1 MSRTALVAVVAT
13 ACCAVLIA
21 VWLIPGQKSA
31 HVTAPIE
38 GAYVQLGFEGTVD
51 TIGEIDL
58 HPQSV
63 DGKAVFSTGKTG
75 QAYFAQGDGR
85 YVEIKTPDVI
95 SLSERVDISFDI
107 KAEDWTNPY
116 EKSAPVKTVAVVSGK
131 SGDRIRHV
139 IFNLSNG
146 EEPVLS
152 VAMEDVTGSKARLA
166 SGPGAMTLNWHQ
178 VRLVIDRTSEKTQL
192 YLDGALVTETGIVP
206 AVVSH
211 GMDRVKIGTWYRRN
225 QAFRGLLDNFVIRD
239 AMRDGA

>member
-1 MSRTALVAVVAT
+1 MNRTAIVAVVA
-13 ACCAVLIA
+13 AVCCAVLIA
-21 VWLIPGQKSA
+21 VWLIPGQKNA
-31 HVTAPIE
+31 HVTTPIE
-38 GAYVQLGFEGTVD
+38 GAYVQLGFDGTIN

-63 DGKAVFSTGKTG
+63 DGKAVFSAGQTG

-85 YVEIKTPDVI
+85 YLEIKTPDLV

-152 VAMEDVTGSKARLA
+152 VAVEDVTGSKARLT
-166 SGPGAMTLNWHQ
+166 SDPGAMTLNWHQ
-178 VRLVIDRTSEKTQL
+178 VRLVIDQASERTQL
-192 YLDGALVTETGIVP
+192 YLDGALVMETGIVP
-206 AVVSH
+206 AVISH

-239 AMRDGA
+239 AMGEGV